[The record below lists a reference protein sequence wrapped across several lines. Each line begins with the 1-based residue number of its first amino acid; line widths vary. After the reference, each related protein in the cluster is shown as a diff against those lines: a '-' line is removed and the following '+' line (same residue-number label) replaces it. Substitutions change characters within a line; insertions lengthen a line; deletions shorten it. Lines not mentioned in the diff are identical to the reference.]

1 MVTMKSTIKE
11 VKGKTMRRVTAYLE
25 PAIYRALK
33 ILAAKEDRSMYEL
46 LNEGAKL
53 ILEKYHE
60 PIPEEVATSN
70 KK

>member
-1 MVTMKSTIKE
+1 MKSTIKE
-11 VKGKTMRRVTAYLE
+11 KKRKIMRRVTAYLE
-25 PAIYRALK
+25 PEIYRALK
-33 ILAAKEDRSMYEL
+33 VLAAKEDLSMYEL

-60 PIPEEVATSN
+60 PIPEEVVPSTSN